1 MRMFC
6 ACVVALLAGCVASG
20 VQERPFLPMLPPP
33 ESGQD
38 EIFLTAAFGGV
49 LKVDQGCIKVVSPN
63 GHSTRTV
70 LWHHGTELGRDA
82 SGMFLRNAKTGTV
95 YRFGTRIEFGGGEM
109 PDQWVRQRFPN
120 VAQRCA
126 GPYAS
131 AWLPG

>member
-1 MRMFC
+1 MRVFC
-6 ACVVALLAGCVASG
+6 ACVVALLTGCVASG
-20 VQERPFLPMLPPP
+20 VQESPFLPMLPPP

-49 LKVDQGCIKVVSPN
+49 LKVDQGCIKVASPN

-95 YRFGTRIEFGGGEM
+95 YRFGTPIEFGGGEM
-109 PDQWVRQRFPN
+109 PDEWVRQRFQN
-120 VAQRCA
+120 VARRCA

-131 AWLPG
+131 GWLPR